1 MCFRKYPF
9 TELIVYLYI
18 VILVFCIS
26 NFYSV
31 INNLYSVILIIKRFG
46 TSVKRV
52 CSYPGASD
60 HVLLVAVIK
69 TKITNIK
76 THIEQ
81 RNIGYNRI
89 ESGDTSIRNKMVAES
104 WRRMQV

>member
-1 MCFRKYPF
+1 M
-9 TELIVYLYI
+9 YI
-18 VILVFCIS
+18 VVLVFCTF

-31 INNLYSVILIIKRFG
+31 INNLYSVILINKRFG
-46 TSVKRV
+46 TSVKRI
-52 CSYPGASD
+52 CIYPGAHVPSD